1 MTEAIRDLEQ
11 DIEQTR
17 ARLDQTIDQIQDRLS
32 VSGIVDDL
40 MGTVRTSDRF
50 GSMYDHAVA
59 VVRRNPVPVILLA
72 AGAGWLIYRLGKEAD
87 HRRLQPL
94 PRSRALVAEDAGF
107 PVMNDGTIYDYD
119 PDITPRHPVHDTL
132 ESRRDL
138 SAQA

>member
-1 MTEAIRDLEQ
+1 
-11 DIEQTR
+11 
-17 ARLDQTIDQIQDRLS
+17 
-32 VSGIVDDL
+32 

-50 GSMYDHAVA
+50 GTMYDHAVA

-94 PRSRALVAEDAGF
+94 PRSRALVAEDAGL
-107 PVMNDGTIYDYD
+107 PVMNDGTVRDYD
-119 PDITPRHPVHDTL
+119 PDVTPRHPVHDTL